1 MEDDSLKKYSIL
13 DGLNVSRETCLDFEK
28 FISMIKYK
36 NEELNIISQKSSING
51 EIRKRHIIDSAQAID
66 FVDLNNDTT
75 YDLGSGGG
83 MPGIVIAI
91 IAKNLK
97 KKIKI
102 NLFEKSYHKSSFLK
116 DVSKKL
122 NLETE
127 IIQKDVFKVKELSS
141 GTIMARAFKPMP
153 IVLDLVYKNFSRYK
167 NLILFMG
174 KSGKKI
180 LTESLK
186 DWDFEYKEKK
196 SLTSEDSFLLSI
208 KNIKKKIKKNANY
221 FYN

>member
-1 MEDDSLKKYSIL
+1 MEEDFLKNYSIL
-13 DGLNVSRETCLDFEK
+13 DRINVSRETCLDFEK
-28 FISMIKYK
+28 FISMIRLK
-36 NEELNIISQKSSING
+36 NKEFNIISQKSSING

-66 FVDLNNDTT
+66 FVDLNQSTT
-75 YDLGSGGG
+75 YDIGTGGG

-97 KKIKI
+97 KKMKM

-116 DVSKKL
+116 EVSKEL

-127 IIQKDVFKVKELSS
+127 IIQKDVFKIKELNS

-153 IVLDLVYKNFSRYK
+153 IVLDLVYKNFNKYK

-180 LTESLK
+180 LTETLK
-186 DWDFEYKEKK
+186 DWDFEYKEKR
-196 SLTSEDSFLLSI
+196 SLTNEDSFLLSI
-208 KNIKKKIKKNANY
+208 KNIKKKN
-221 FYN
+221 

>member
-1 MEDDSLKKYSIL
+1 MEEDFLKNYSIL

-28 FISMIKYK
+28 FISMIRSK

-66 FVDLNNDTT
+66 FVDLNSNTT
-75 YDLGSGGG
+75 YDLGAGGG
-83 MPGIVIAI
+83 LPGIVIAI
-91 IAKNLK
+91 MAKNLK
-97 KKIKI
+97 KKMKM

-116 DVSKKL
+116 EVSKEL

-127 IIQKDVFKVKELSS
+127 IIQKDVFKIKELNS

-153 IVLDLVYKNFSRYK
+153 MVLDLVYKNFSKYK

-174 KSGKKI
+174 KSGKKT
-180 LTESLK
+180 LTKTLK
-186 DWDFEYKEKK
+186 DWDFEYKEKR

-208 KNIKKKIKKNANY
+208 KNIKKKLK
-221 FYN
+221 

>member
-1 MEDDSLKKYSIL
+1 MEDDSLKNYSKL
-13 DGLNVSRETCLDFEK
+13 DRLNVSRETCLDFEK
-28 FISMIKYK
+28 FISMIELK
-36 NEELNIISQKSSING
+36 NRKINIISKKSSEN
-51 EIRKRHIIDSAQAID
+51 EDIRQRHIIDSAQAIE
-66 FVDLNNDTT
+66 FVDLNENTT
-75 YDLGSGGG
+75 CDLGSGGG

-116 DVSKKL
+116 EVSKEL
-122 NLETE
+122 NLQTE
-127 IIQKDVFKVKELSS
+127 IIQEDVFKIREINS

-153 IVLDLVYKNFSRYK
+153 IVLDLVYKNFNKYK

-180 LTESLK
+180 LSQTLK
-186 DWDFEYKEKK
+186 DWDFEYKEKR
-196 SLTSEDSFLLSI
+196 SLTSDDSFLLSI
-208 KNIKKKIKKNANY
+208 KNIKKKN
-221 FYN
+221 

>member
-1 MEDDSLKKYSIL
+1 MDQDFIKNYSLL
-13 DGLNVSRETCLDFEK
+13 DRFNVSRETCLDFERL
-28 FISMIKYK
+28 ILMIKSK
-36 NEELNIISQKSSING
+36 NEKINIIGKKSTENS

-66 FVDLNNDTT
+66 FVDLNDNTT
-75 YDLGSGGG
+75 YDLGTGGG

-91 IAKNLK
+91 MAKNLK
-97 KKIKI
+97 KKIKM

-116 DVSKKL
+116 EVSKEL

-127 IIQKDVFKVKELSS
+127 IIQKDVFKTKKLIS

-153 IVLDLVYKNFSRYK
+153 IVLDLVYKNFSKYK

-180 LTESLK
+180 LSQTLK
-186 DWDFEYKEKK
+186 DWDFEYKEKR
-196 SLTSEDSFLLSI
+196 SLTSDDSFLLSI
-208 KNIKKKIKKNANY
+208 KNIKRKN
-221 FYN
+221 

>member
-1 MEDDSLKKYSIL
+1 MEEDFLKNYSLL

-28 FISMIKYK
+28 FISMIRLK
-36 NEELNIISQKSSING
+36 NEELNIISEKSSING

-66 FVDLNNDTT
+66 FVDLNSDTT
-75 YDLGSGGG
+75 YDLGTGGG
-83 MPGIVIAI
+83 LPGIVIAI

-97 KKIKI
+97 KKIKM

-116 DVSKKL
+116 EVSKEL

-127 IIQKDVFKVKELSS
+127 IIQKDVFKIKELNS

-153 IVLDLVYKNFSRYK
+153 IVLDLVYKNFSKYK

-174 KSGKKI
+174 KSGKKT
-180 LTESLK
+180 LTETLK
-186 DWDFEYKEKK
+186 DWDFEYKEKR
-196 SLTSEDSFLLSI
+196 SLTNEDSFLLSI
-208 KNIKKKIKKNANY
+208 KNIKKKN
-221 FYN
+221 